1 MAENLPVNSRPTYK
15 KRRQSLAGDDQPY
28 QVNVWDVGG
37 QKSIRTFWKNY
48 FEQTEG
54 LVWVVDCSDRSR
66 LQICK
71 DEMQQVIFGK
81 FLGKFCLFFAK
92 FRRKK
97 WEIWLNIGEIW
108 RNLA

>member
-1 MAENLPVNSRPTYK
+1 MIEPTLGFNIETIPVE
-15 KRRQSLAGDDQPY
+15 LAGDDQPY

-66 LQICK
+66 LKICK
-71 DEMQQVIFGK
+71 DEMQQVK
-81 FLGKFCLFFAK
+81 TKLL
-92 FRRKK
+92 
-97 WEIWLNIGEIW
+97 
-108 RNLA
+108 

>member
-1 MAENLPVNSRPTYK
+1 VAENLPVNSRPTYK

-71 DEMQQVIFGK
+71 DEMQQVIRK
-81 FLGKFCLFFAK
+81 KLPIFCQISV
-92 FRRKK
+92 KK
-97 WEIWLNIGEIW
+97 WEIWLKIGQISG
-108 RNLA
+108 